1 MAVTRKQIDAY
12 NASLYMLYENL
23 QNDLIDE
30 ICSHFR
36 VDAAPSAMDEWRF
49 QRLAEMGGF
58 TRSAVQIIAKRTG
71 SAPALVEKAARGLGV
86 ATVAADD
93 ARYKRARTQGYF
105 KTTPVPAA
113 SSAGFQRI
121 IKETTR
127 SATTYLNATH
137 TTALQSSK
145 TAFTNVTNQV
155 YLEVTTGVSTYAEA
169 VRKATRKLADA
180 GITGATY
187 VSKSGRVTRSQI
199 DVAVRRMVVTSN
211 SQLAGQLQINRAK
224 EWGSNF
230 VETSSH
236 MGARPTHAVWQG
248 KIFQLEGRDKYPNF
262 YEECHFGRGDGIKGY
277 NCQHD
282 FYPFFP
288 GLSEPAFDHYNEE
301 KNNAQYAAEQKQR
314 TYENAIRT
322 QKRRAVAA
330 KATGDTYE
338 ETAARVKLGKLQK
351 ALREH
356 VEANNLYRDP
366 AREQI
371 GTKVTALRSAPA
383 PTARPKRTPA
393 TTTPAAPAPRAKVIR
408 AEAIGKAFAD
418 MPEAQT
424 AAVSLLASAPADS
437 VGVWNAAQP
446 DIKFDTLT
454 HPGTGAWYSPR
465 TKGLT
470 MNAKIVAAGDPVH
483 APYNTLFHESA
494 HLIDFKYGTP
504 GNLFEPS
511 TTFSSEYDS
520 GAFNTALTR
529 DVEAWITS
537 QGGDRSAMTFL
548 FKANMRNWGDFM
560 DMVQA
565 ATHGRVTGSVGHPK
579 GYFSGRSGKI
589 RQATEAFAQ
598 MFAAEISNPE
608 SLKNLQ
614 TVVPN
619 AYKVFRRMVPALE
632 KKMRKG

>member
-1 MAVTRKQIDAY
+1 
-12 NASLYMLYENL
+12 
-23 QNDLIDE
+23 
-30 ICSHFR
+30 
-36 VDAAPSAMDEWRF
+36 MDEWRF

-58 TRSAVQIIAKRTG
+58 TRAAVQTIAKRTG

-93 ARYKRARTQGYF
+93 AKYKRARTKGYF

-113 SSAGFQRI
+113 SSTGFQRI
-121 IKETTR
+121 VKESTR
-127 SATTYLNATH
+127 DATAYLNATH

-145 TAFTNVTNQV
+145 KAFTDVTNQV
-155 YLEVTTGVSTYAEA
+155 YMEVTTGVSTYAEA

-187 VSKSGRVTRSQI
+187 VSKTGRVTRSQI

-236 MGARPTHAVWQG
+236 MGARPSHAVWQG
-248 KIFQLEGRDKYPNF
+248 KIFQLEGHDRYPNF
-262 YEECHFGRGDGIKGY
+262 YEECHFGQGDGIKGY

-288 GLSEPAFDHYNEE
+288 GLSEQAFDHYNEK

-314 TYENAIRT
+314 TYENAIRK

-330 KATGDTYE
+330 RATGDTDE
-338 ETAARVKLGKLQK
+338 ETAARVKLGQLQK
-351 ALREH
+351 LLREH
-356 VEANNLYRDP
+356 VERNGLYRDP
-366 AREQI
+366 SREQI
-371 GTKVTALRSAPA
+371 GKKVTALRSAPA
-383 PTARPKRTPA
+383 APAAPRKPTPA
-393 TTTPAAPAPRAKVIR
+393 TATPAAPAPGAKEIR
-408 AEAIGKAFAD
+408 AEAIGKAFVD

-446 DIKFDTLT
+446 DIKFDTLEN
-454 HPGTGAWYSPR
+454 PGAGAWYSPR

-470 MNAKIVAAGDPVH
+470 MNAKIVASGDKIH
-483 APYNTLFHESA
+483 TPYNTLFHESA

-504 GNLFEPS
+504 GGLFS
-511 TTFSSEYDS
+511 LGTTFSSEYDS
-520 GAFNTALTR
+520 GAFNAALTR
-529 DVEAWITS
+529 DVEAWITA
-537 QGGDRSAMTFL
+537 QGGDRNAAAFL
-548 FKANMRNWGDFM
+548 YKADLRDWGDFE

-565 ATHGRVTGSVGHPK
+565 ATKDRVTGRVGHPR
-579 GYFSGRSGKI
+579 GYFSGQTGKVK
-589 RQATEAFAQ
+589 QATEGFAE
-598 MFAAEISNPE
+598 MYAAEISNPA
-608 SLKNLQ
+608 SLANLQ
-614 TVVPN
+614 AVAPN
-619 AYKVFRRMVPALE
+619 AYKVFRRMVTALE
-632 KKMRKG
+632 KKMRKENKP